1 MTSSQ
6 LDATYYATVISSMTS
21 NGGCTPEGCRDADV
35 DAYVK
40 ANVDRVVNNMTMAEV
55 DVAVEELVYQAI
67 KGFTPYTYQ
76 PLKGGITRPI
86 ATGAS
91 DEYILNAAS
100 DTCYTWDGGQ
110 GYPATGKPVTFGGTK
125 PDVTDVSSKSSP
137 FTVVKA
143 FQVVYRFIHPADIV
157 ERVAMAN
164 RPEGAKVIKEK
175 DAEEILYKMKEAFE
189 KEYVRGWEDKDDGDI
204 QFSGFSDDVGARGS
218 FGRTLETFT
227 TQSAPLSG
235 LSYLCLLFLSAV
247 LLASVK
253 NPVRSQAT
261 LGFFGALMVMLAFM
275 GALGCTVLNGVK
287 LNVIQTWTLPFLMV
301 GIGVDDMF
309 ILALAANESTA
320 RNLGVAN
327 EDAFVE
333 AFVEVTTPVTL
344 TSLVNAAMFVVMLFS
359 DIPAVYLTAQV
370 KHHHHLHRPKEEM
383 PF

>member
-1 MTSSQ
+1 M
-6 LDATYYATVISSMTS
+6 AS
-21 NGGCTPEGCRDADV
+21 NGGCSPGGCRDADV
-35 DAYVK
+35 DAHVK
-40 ANVDRVVNNMTMAEV
+40 ANVDGVVNNMTMAEV
-55 DVAVEELVYQAI
+55 DVAVEELVYQSI

-76 PLKGGITRPI
+76 PFKGGVTRPV

-91 DEYILNAAS
+91 DEFILNAAS

-125 PDVTDVSSKSSP
+125 PGVTQGSVSS
-137 FTVVKA
+137 TGHTLTLVEA

-164 RPEGAKVIKEK
+164 RPGGGKVIKES

-189 KEYVRGWEDKDDGDI
+189 KEFVRGWEDEDDGDL

-227 TQSAPLSG
+227 TQSAPLSM
-235 LSYLCLLFLSAV
+235 LSYAALLLLSAV
-247 LLASVK
+247 LLGSVR

-261 LGFFGALMVMLAFM
+261 LGFFGALMVMLAFL
-275 GALGCTVLNGVK
+275 GALGCTVLNGIK

-309 ILALAANESTA
+309 ILALAANEATA
-320 RNLGVAN
+320 RNLGVAD

-359 DIPAVYLTAQV
+359 DIPAVSLTAQV
-370 KHHHHLHRPKEEM
+370 L
-383 PF
+383 